1 MNNWQI
7 NEIRKSILN
16 HQARQKV
23 VVAGR
28 RWGKSILSL
37 MWLLTKEIQPG
48 ERRWIVGPTYRQLKT
63 TTWPMLRSIM
73 RQYDGAVINE
83 SELSIKLPNDS
94 EIALKGAEQENNL
107 RGSGINMVCMEEY
120 SYIKPHV
127 YEEIIYPMLT
137 TTQGETLFI
146 GTPNSF
152 DHLYDAY
159 LRGQGDDPE
168 WKSWQYTTVEGG
180 FVTEEEIEKAKATM
194 DETTFKTEFLADFVS
209 TGNRAAYNF
218 DRKLHV
224 KQAEELTA
232 DLFWGVD
239 FNVDYMTAVLGCK
252 YSDGTIH
259 YFDEIRQS
267 NSNTDQLAL
276 AMKRIAP
283 SINVYPDSAGRAR
296 STTSNKSD
304 HIILRDH
311 SYNVIAKKAN
321 PPIIDRLNALN
332 RMLQDAN
339 GKVRMTVDPKCKYLI
354 KDLEQVQRSRDGKI
368 DKAKDISLTH
378 ALDACSYYIA
388 MNHPVVQRIA
398 QSSEW

>member
-1 MNNWQI
+1 LNNWQI

-194 DETTFKTEFLADFVS
+194 DERTFKTEFLADFVS

-224 KQAEELTA
+224 KQAKELTA

-239 FNVDYMTAVLGCK
+239 FNVDYMTAVLGCR
-252 YSDGTIH
+252 YSNGTIH

-276 AMKRIAP
+276 AMKQVAP
-283 SINVYPDSAGRAR
+283 NINAYPDSAGRAR

-311 SYNVIAKKAN
+311 GFNVIAKRAN
-321 PPIIDRLNALN
+321 PPIIDRLNSLN
-332 RMLQDAN
+332 RLLQDAN

>member
-137 TTQGETLFI
+137 TTKGETLFI

-159 LRGQGDDPE
+159 LKGQGDDPE

-296 STTSNKSD
+296 STTSNKID

>member
-1 MNNWQI
+1 MTNWKA
-7 NEIRKSILN
+7 NELRKSIIT
-16 HQARQKV
+16 HPARFKV

-28 RWGKSILSL
+28 RWGKSYLSL
-37 MWLLTKEIQPG
+37 MWLLTKEIQPN
-48 ERRWIVGPTYRQLKT
+48 ERRWIVGPTYRNLKT
-63 TTWPMLRSIM
+63 TTWPILRAVM
-73 RQYDGAVINE
+73 RQYEGAVINE
-83 SELSIKLPNDS
+83 TELSIKLPNDA

-107 RGSGINMVCMEEY
+107 RGSGLDMVVMEEF

-152 DHLYDAY
+152 DHLYDYY
-159 LRGQGDDPE
+159 LRGQSDTD
-168 WKSWQYTTVEGG
+168 WKSWQFTTLQGG
-180 FVTEEEIEKAKATM
+180 FVPEDEIERAKATM
-194 DETTFKTEFLADFVS
+194 DEPTFKTEFLADFVS

-218 DRKLHV
+218 DRKVHV

-232 DLFWGVD
+232 NLFWGVD
-239 FNVDYMTAVLGCK
+239 FNVDYMTAVLGCE

-259 YFDEIRQS
+259 YFDEIRLS
-267 NSNTDQLAL
+267 NSNTDQLAI
-276 AMKRIAP
+276 AMKKVAP
-283 SINVYPDSAGRAR
+283 NINIFPDSAGRAR

-311 SYNVIAKKAN
+311 GFNVIAKKAN

-332 RMLQDAN
+332 RMLTDAN
-339 GKVRMTVDPKCKYLI
+339 GKVRMTVDPKCTYLI

-368 DKAKDISLTH
+368 EKLKDITLSH

-388 MNHPVVQRIA
+388 LKHPVVQRIA
-398 QSSEW
+398 TSSQW

>member
-194 DETTFKTEFLADFVS
+194 DERTFKTEFLADFVS

-224 KQAEELTA
+224 KQAKELTA

-239 FNVDYMTAVLGCK
+239 FNVDYMTAVLGCR
-252 YSDGTIH
+252 YSNGTIH

-276 AMKRIAP
+276 AMKQVAP
-283 SINVYPDSAGRAR
+283 NINAYPDSAGRAR

-311 SYNVIAKKAN
+311 GFNVIAKRAN
-321 PPIIDRLNALN
+321 PPIIDRLNSLN
-332 RMLQDAN
+332 RLLQDAN